1 MELYIGK
8 LENAQASKPPIIATS
23 QSELIN
29 IIDKS
34 PRNHGDDD
42 DDDDNDA
49 VSFIYAAAIRMGA
62 VIVVH

>member
-8 LENAQASKPPIIATS
+8 LENVQASKPSIIATS

-34 PRNHGDDD
+34 PRNHGDDG
-42 DDDDNDA
+42 DDDNDA

>member
-1 MELYIGK
+1 MKLYIGK
-8 LENAQASKPPIIATS
+8 LENAQASKPSIIATS

-34 PRNHGDDD
+34 PRNHSDD

-62 VIVVH
+62 VNIVH